1 MQSHSLAHTA
11 LKEKHITTP
20 YSPHQLE
27 TTVILPTRVHPDLSG
42 CGQTRSIAV
51 GDADVVFPSAGQR
64 GDVTVVN
71 RVAGASELSPVCL
84 L

>member
-11 LKEKHITTP
+11 LKEKHISTP
-20 YSPHQLE
+20 YSPHQSE
-27 TTVILPTRVHPDLSG
+27 TTALLPTRVHPDLGG
-42 CGQTRSIAV
+42 CGQTRSIIV

-64 GDVTVVN
+64 GDVTVVSSA
-71 RVAGASELSPVCL
+71 AGASELSPVCL